1 MRNLLLALIALLL
14 LGCAK
19 DRSGAGEMTDFI
31 PDNSTVVLRLQNPDL
46 FFSNLKNNG
55 LLKQNQDLPMFK
67 EVSQQ
72 LEILNSIPHK
82 QPAFLAF
89 SSHKDSLR
97 FSFITSQKVNIADSL
112 QREKT
117 DIIRNATKDIQKKDF
132 KGKAFYT
139 AARDS
144 IFILSNS
151 EDFLKSSLKSDRKIV
166 ASEDFQRVLKAADL
180 KKPSIFI
187 NHKKFSPLLQ
197 KWFQKWHFKDFS
209 NWTVLD
215 ADISQNG
222 IKLNGV
228 STASDSIPAQINL
241 FKDVPPAENQL
252 AKICP
257 QSSNGFLSMTFAD
270 FRALKKNLLKFRKKE
285 SPKTISMEEQLLQ
298 SAVEAGTIYLSKNEV
313 FAVRSLDP
321 EAVSF
326 AEEPV
331 QTFRG
336 IDIFEYSGG
345 NNFKQLLQP
354 LLQPEDLKFYAQ
366 FDQFFIFSESSES
379 IQEIISAFQNEQVIS
394 ASPAY
399 DATSENLSSE
409 ASLLLI
415 SNNSGFKN
423 VLSEGFSEKIDLT
436 GYPLAALQ
444 FVYQSNFAH
453 VHAVLTKNTKV
464 ESQSETSQE
473 TAVSLAAPVAGH
485 PVFFKNHR
493 SKGMDVAVQDESNTL
508 YLISPK
514 GKIYWKKQ
522 LQSRILGEIQSVDIL
537 KNGRFQ
543 LSFATQNELHVID
556 RDGNAVKPFPLKF
569 RDEITQPLAIFD
581 YDNKRD
587 YRFVIVQNRQV
598 YMYDNKGRSVKGFG
612 FDRAEDRI
620 LHPPKHIRIGR
631 KDYIVVAEEGGKID
645 ILSRQGNI
653 RVKVKEDVAFSDNEW
668 YEYEGDFVSTNE
680 NGQLVTISE
689 AGKISRKDL
698 GLAENHKITSTEK
711 TFVSLSENELHIKD
725 NTTTL
730 DFGLYTA
737 PQIFYLNNKIYVS
750 VTDLQTHK
758 VYLFDSN
765 AQLLPGFPVYG
776 NSAID
781 MANADD
787 DSTPELVVQGDEDS
801 VLIYE
806 VRY

>member
-46 FFSNLKNNG
+46 FFSNLKNNEFI
-55 LLKQNQDLPMFK
+55 KQNKDFPAFEQLSK
-67 EVSQQ
+67 Q
-72 LEILNSIPHK
+72 LELLQNIPHK

-89 SSHKDSLR
+89 SSLKDSLL

-112 QREKT
+112 QLKKAEV
-117 DIIRNATKDIQKKDF
+117 ILNATKDIQKKDF
-132 KGKAFYT
+132 QGRNFFT

-151 EDFLKSSLKSDRKIV
+151 QNFLESSLKSDKKLV
-166 ASEDFQRVLKAADL
+166 ASEDFQLVLKAADL

-197 KWFQKWHFKDFS
+197 KWFKNLELQNFS
-209 NWTVLD
+209 RWTVLD

-257 QSSNGFLSMTFAD
+257 QSSNGFLSMTFSD
-270 FRALKKNLLKFRKKE
+270 FPALKRNLLKFRKKE
-285 SPKTISMEEQLLQ
+285 SSHAISTEEQLLQ

-321 EAVSF
+321 EIASF
-326 AEEPV
+326 SEELAE
-331 QTFRG
+331 TFRG

-345 NNFKQLLQP
+345 NNFEQLLQP
-354 LLQPEDLKFYAQ
+354 LLKPEDLKFYAQ
-366 FDQFFIFSESSES
+366 FDQFFVFSESLEA
-379 IQEIISAFQNEQVIS
+379 IQEIISAFQNEQVLS

-399 DATSENLSSE
+399 DSTSENLSSE
-409 ASLLLI
+409 ASLLLV

-423 VLSEGFSEKIDLT
+423 VLSEGLSEKIDLK

-464 ESQSETSQE
+464 QSQSDTSQE

-493 SKGMDVAVQDESNTL
+493 SKGMDVAVQDENNTL

-522 LQSRILGEIQSVDIL
+522 LQSRILGEIQSIDIL
-537 KNGRFQ
+537 KNGRYQ
-543 LSFATQNELHVID
+543 LAFATQNELHVID
-556 RDGNAVKPFPLKF
+556 RDGNSVKPFPLKF
-569 RDEITQPLAIFD
+569 RDEITQPLAVFD
-581 YDNKRD
+581 YENKRD

-598 YMYDNKGRSVKGFG
+598 YMYDNKARRVKGFG
-612 FDRAEDRI
+612 FDKADDRI

-668 YEYEGDFVSTNE
+668 YEYNGDFVSTNE

-689 AGKISRKDL
+689 AGKISRKDF
-698 GLAENHKITSTEK
+698 GLAENHKITATEK
-711 TFVSLSENELHIKD
+711 TFVSLSENELQIKG
-725 NTTTL
+725 NTATL
-730 DFGLYTA
+730 NFGLYTE

-765 AQLLPGFPVYG
+765 AQLMPGFPVYG

-781 MANADD
+781 MANADG
-787 DSTPELVVQGDEDS
+787 DSAPEIVVQGDEDS
-801 VLIYE
+801 ILVYE
-806 VRY
+806 VK